1 MPARDLLAT
10 MVRVGGENVFDQGVN
25 YSWSAIYEV
34 LFSILA
40 GESRGCS
47 SSGYYQPI
55 SASGDCMDR
64 NSLVEIRQV
73 ENDFT
78 RAHGPMRERDI
89 SAIISIIPCF
99 SSKVTHLLL
108 TLAALLKKLNI
119 LIQHIQLLEIYQR
132 HNILSEGAARHP
144 VSLPLDSAF
153 AVQGIHSCTQEIN
166 EIASQF
172 IILK

>member
-1 MPARDLLAT
+1 MPARAALAT

-108 TLAALLKKLNI
+108 THAALLIRHVFNFLRFISGTTYFQKGRLDIQYHCRWTLHLPFKVFIPARKKSTKLQAN
-119 LIQHIQLLEIYQR
+119 L
-132 HNILSEGAARHP
+132 
-144 VSLPLDSAF
+144 
-153 AVQGIHSCTQEIN
+153 
-166 EIASQF
+166 
-172 IILK
+172 